1 VTVDGPLDPGE
12 THAESPAAPTPP
24 ERLDNGL
31 IAATYVPLLDVDVP
45 IASHLLSALGR
56 ARIPAY
62 LASAP
67 ANENALRLYVS
78 SEERADA
85 RTIVASVVRASGGDP
100 ASATAEPVT
109 DPLADVDTD
118 AAFAA
123 LVADWYVDT
132 HTAIRDAERSLT
144 EEDEDWQARLQRP
157 AAEPTWLDDEHY
169 VPPPPPP
176 LPRFAAT
183 TIAAMFLILMSFVV
197 MIFGYRIGLDDQ
209 LKMLL
214 GVGGVLVGAGLL
226 LMRLRAHG
234 DDEDD
239 GAIL

>member
-176 LPRFAAT
+176 LPRFALP
-183 TIAAMFLILMSFVV
+183 TILGLALLVISIVIL
-197 MIFGYRIGLDDQ
+197 GLGTEIGLPDE
-209 LKMLL
+209 LTWIL
-214 GVGGVLVGAGLL
+214 GVGGVLSGAGVLVS
-226 LMRLRAHG
+226 RLRVHN
-234 DDEDD
+234 DEDD
-239 GAIL
+239 DGSAV